1 MNSIQISIKANEQE
15 QELLISQ
22 LSDLDAIGFEQ
33 IEDRLIA
40 YFPANDF
47 NSYEVTRILN
57 NYEFVSKELKE
68 QNWNEVWEHNFQPVA
83 VQSFCGIRADFH
95 KPFTGIEHEIIITP
109 KMSFGTGHHA
119 TTYMMIDQMKDL
131 DFKNKSVFDFGTGT
145 GILSILA
152 EKLGAREV
160 VAIDVDEWSIENT
173 NENIE
178 KNNCKRIVV
187 SLSSKLPSQ
196 KFEIV
201 LANINRN
208 VILDYIKDLK
218 KILKPGAH
226 LLLSGLLTSDETIII
241 EACKTNDLELLKK
254 TERNNWI
261 SLLLANK

>member
-1 MNSIQISIKANEQE
+1 M
-15 QELLISQ
+15 
-22 LSDLDAIGFEQ
+22 
-33 IEDRLIA
+33 
-40 YFPANDF
+40 
-47 NSYEVTRILN
+47 V
-57 NYEFVSKELKE
+57 
-68 QNWNEVWEHNFQPVA
+68 
-83 VQSFCGIRADFH
+83 C
-95 KPFTGIEHEIIITP
+95 
-109 KMSFGTGHHA
+109 
-119 TTYMMIDQMKDL
+119 
-131 DFKNKSVFDFGTGT
+131 
-145 GILSILA
+145 
-152 EKLGAREV
+152 
-160 VAIDVDEWSIENT
+160 ENT